1 MKLAIISYL
10 VRDYDEAISWFVDTL
25 GFALVEDA
33 ILSETKRWVV
43 VAPASDKGAALLLA
57 RADGAGQEA
66 RIGDQAGGRVF
77 LFLETDDF
85 DRDFARMSANGV
97 KFLESPRTETYGKV
111 AVFEDLY
118 GMKWDLIEPA

>member
-25 GFALVEDA
+25 GFAFVEDA